1 LGAAVELRYLEAPVE
16 VLSERLCTRQADGAW
31 PARPITRSE
40 LDGWVELFDASG
52 GREGAVGV
60 EVSDGPGAAV
70 ADHVA
75 PVGAQGPVVAA
86 GDDLVTD
93 VEPERPGEQVT
104 AGGV

>member
-1 LGAAVELRYLEAPVE
+1 VELRYLRHRWRCCRSGCAPA
-16 VLSERLCTRQADGAW
+16 QADGAW